1 MVASVLPLFLR
12 PSPLGDWG
20 QQELAEFYRVE
31 SVLLQSGVSIETDRG
46 VSDEGDPWFVF
57 CRPQSGEVIV
67 HFARHGREYIAAG
80 GALGRVYKGRD
91 FRSIIDEF
99 ISLQPV
105 VMSRPGAQPR
115 LYVHPAAMLS
125 AFVATAYFL
134 LTSVERD
141 EADASSETPAP
152 HAKLPPAF
160 LAMMEAAGLTSNRE
174 AWIALGSVAI
184 AFSLVSV
191 EWQSGEPAL
200 AARMDVALHDETSHI
215 TQSVDDEAR
224 FAAAE
229 WSQQAERANLSATL
243 IDGDLLAAPSTPSGE
258 EPRAPALLAAQAL
271 EATPAKPQQE
281 SHQDIAPR
289 LALLAEDHGSV
300 VVNAQTQDQLGET
313 LASAQTP
320 QTSNHAPGQTW
331 ASREG
336 SEAQFLVRDS
346 LELAGHALSAEALA
360 PGLMDALAAAALG
373 DARGKGAIFSADVA
387 SAAGTSAGAVY
398 AVSARGESIDASAT
412 ANADANAFSA
422 VVATNDPEALAMRA
436 LEWFAA
442 QHPDFKVV
450 SLGRHVVVFDL
461 DNVDHNQNVSLA
473 VHTWTLD
480 DGSTV
485 NIIGSLPDVFTLAA

>member
-31 SVLLQSGVSIETDRG
+31 SVLVQSGVSIETDRG

-57 CRPQSGEVIV
+57 CRPQTGDVIV

-80 GALGRVYKGRD
+80 GALGRVFKGRD

-105 VMSRPGAQPR
+105 VMSRPGAQPQ

-141 EADASSETPAP
+141 DAEASNEAPAP

-160 LAMMEAAGLTSNRE
+160 LAMMEAAGLTTNRE

-184 AFSLVSV
+184 AFSLISV

-200 AARMDVALHDETSHI
+200 ATRLDVVLNEEASNAQQTADDETRH
-215 TQSVDDEAR
+215 
-224 FAAAE
+224 AAAE
-229 WSQQAERANLSATL
+229 WSPQAERAQLSATL
-243 IDGDLLAAPSTPSGE
+243 IDSDLLATPSAPTGD
-258 EPRAPALLAAQAL
+258 EPRAPAILAAQVL
-271 EATPAKPQQE
+271 EAAPGKSQQD
-281 SHQDIAPR
+281 SHQDAAPR
-289 LALLAEDHGSV
+289 LTLLADDQAHNVASQL
-300 VVNAQTQDQLGET
+300 AQDQGGEPNA
-313 LASAQTP
+313 LAQTP
-320 QTSNHAPGQTW
+320 QTSNHAPGQIW

-373 DARGKGAIFSADVA
+373 DGHVKGGVFSADVTGA
-387 SAAGTSAGAVY
+387 SVTNVGAVY
-398 AVSARGESIDASAT
+398 AVGAKGETFASPAAAT
-412 ANADANAFSA
+412 TEADSFSA
-422 VVATNDPEALAMRA
+422 IVTGNDPEALAMRA

-442 QHPDFKVV
+442 EHPDFKVV

-461 DNVDHNQNVSLA
+461 DNVHQDQNVSLA
-473 VHTWTLD
+473 VHTWMLD

-485 NIIGSLPDVFTLAA
+485 NIIGSLPDIFTLAA